1 MLRSNRIEVGWIKHT
16 LPKLERIFPFTNYI
30 VFITTMRFFGEEA
43 LPKIKENTFIGK
55 GESIM
60 FVLPK
65 FIM

>member
-1 MLRSNRIEVGWIKHT
+1 MLQSNRIELGWIRHT
-16 LPKLERIFPFTNYI
+16 VPKLERIFPFTNYI
-30 VFITTMRFFGEEA
+30 VFITTMRFFWEEA
-43 LPKIKENTFIGK
+43 LPKRKHIHRKK

>member
-1 MLRSNRIEVGWIKHT
+1 
-16 LPKLERIFPFTNYI
+16 
-30 VFITTMRFFGEEA
+30 MRFFGEEA